1 MDASTL
7 PSNHS
12 PSRHDIAN
20 VFGTTKEQ
28 GSGEVKCVGKDKPG
42 LVEGGAKSTPTD
54 QCTLRIPLQPGSGGS
69 KLPLQ
74 SISVDL
80 AWFDHLVSVNSL
92 GQVNLFPRLSGMS
105 IYSSV

>member
-28 GSGEVKCVGKDKPG
+28 GSGEVKCVGEDKPG

-54 QCTLRIPLQPGSGGS
+54 QCTLKIPLQPGSGGS
-69 KLPLQ
+69 ELQLQ
-74 SISVDL
+74 SISDDL
-80 AWFDHLVSVNSL
+80 AWFDHLVSLNPL
-92 GQVNLFPRLSGMS
+92 GQVGHHPKVIR
-105 IYSSV
+105 YY

>member
-28 GSGEVKCVGKDKPG
+28 GSGEIKCVGEDKPG
-42 LVEGGAKSTPTD
+42 LVEGGAKSTPTEH
-54 QCTLRIPLQPGSGGS
+54 CTLRIPLQPGSGGS

-74 SISVDL
+74 SITDDL

-92 GQVNLFPRLSGMS
+92 GQVNLIPRLSGMS